1 MKREELSASTR
12 SLYQRLGGPAGISA
26 IVDDV
31 ITAHLANPVVAPR
44 YRHVKDLEH
53 VRRVSREFFGAGA
66 GGPEKYT
73 GKDMRAAHQ
82 GMNVSEQE
90 FLAVID
96 DIMSVLRKHDID
108 DTTQKDVL
116 AILYGFKNEII
127 RG

>member
-1 MKREELSASTR
+1 MKREDLSPSTR

-31 ITAHLANPVVAPR
+31 IAAHLANPLVAPR
-44 YRHVKDLEH
+44 YRHVKDLE
-53 VRRVSREFFGAGA
+53 VLKRVSREFFGAGS

-96 DIMSVLRKHDID
+96 DVMSVLRRHDID